1 MVDNDASDSASPI
14 FEGLVPQFSG
24 ESRQTR
30 RTRILAVAASAL
42 PIIATS
48 WVAGATTVTEL
59 DPTQQPPAPPEP
71 TPQELMDA
79 TSVLGQ
85 SSHVVRAGESLKSI
99 AEMHGI
105 PTAAL
110 LALNGL
116 SWQTTVHE
124 GQELVVSKKQRKLV
138 KELKGELPPL
148 AESPVLESSVRA
160 NDLGR
165 VADGGVVTALTSE
178 MITNARLIIQVG
190 RELGVPNYGIV
201 IALATAAQES
211 HLRNLDYG
219 DLDSVGLFQQ
229 RPTSG
234 WGTVSQ
240 IRDPRYSARAFFGGP
255 NSPTPGETNGLLD
268 IHRWQ
273 HMSLTDAA
281 QAVQRSAF
289 PEAYAKWEVSAWNW
303 LFELT

>member
-1 MVDNDASDSASPI
+1 
-14 FEGLVPQFSG
+14 
-24 ESRQTR
+24 
-30 RTRILAVAASAL
+30 L
-42 PIIATS
+42 PIIAAS

-85 SSHVVRAGESLKSI
+85 SSHVVLAGESLKSI

-116 SWQTTVHE
+116 SWQTAVHE
-124 GQELVVSKKQRKLV
+124 GQELVVSKKQRKPV
-138 KELKGELPPL
+138 SESKGTLPLL
-148 AESPVLESSVRA
+148 AESPVLESGIRA
-160 NDLGR
+160 DELGR
-165 VADGGVVTALTSE
+165 VADGGVVTALSNE
-178 MITNARLIIQVG
+178 MATNARIIIQVG
-190 RELGVPNYGIV
+190 RELGIPNYGIV

-219 DLDSVGLFQQ
+219 DRDSVGLFQQ

-234 WGTVSQ
+234 WGTESQ
-240 IRDPRYSARAFFGGP
+240 IRDPRYAARAFFGGP
-255 NSPTPGETNGLLD
+255 TSTTPGDTIGLLD
-268 IHRWQ
+268 VDQWQ

-281 QAVQRSAF
+281 QAVQISAF

>member
-30 RTRILAVAASAL
+30 RTRMLAVAASAL

>member
-1 MVDNDASDSASPI
+1 MVDSIPLDSPSPI
-14 FEGLVPQFSG
+14 FEGLAPQFSA
-24 ESRQTR
+24 ESRRAR
-30 RTRILAVAASAL
+30 RTRILTVAASAL
-42 PIIATS
+42 PIIAAS

-85 SSHVVRAGESLKSI
+85 SSHVVLAGESLKSI

-116 SWQTTVHE
+116 SWQTAVHE
-124 GQELVVSKKQRKLV
+124 GQELVVSKKQRKPV
-138 KELKGELPPL
+138 SESKNSLPLL
-148 AESPVLESSVRA
+148 AESPMLESGIRA
-160 NDLGR
+160 DELGR
-165 VADGGVVTALTSE
+165 VADGGVVTALSNE
-178 MITNARLIIQVG
+178 MATNARIIIQVG
-190 RELGVPNYGIV
+190 RELGIPNYGIV

-219 DLDSVGLFQQ
+219 DRDSVGLFQQ

-234 WGTVSQ
+234 WGTESQ
-240 IRDPRYSARAFFGGP
+240 IRDPRYAARAFFGGP
-255 NSPTPGETNGLLD
+255 TSTTPGDTIGLLD
-268 IHRWQ
+268 VEQWQ

-281 QAVQRSAF
+281 QAVQISAF

>member
-1 MVDNDASDSASPI
+1 MVDSIPSDSSSPI
-14 FEGLVPQFSG
+14 FEGLAPQFSA
-24 ESRQTR
+24 EPRRTR
-30 RTRILAVAASAL
+30 RTRILAVAASAM
-42 PIIATS
+42 PIIAAS

-116 SWQTTVHE
+116 SWQTAVHE
-124 GQELVVSKKQRKLV
+124 GQELVVSKIQRKPV
-138 KELKGELPPL
+138 SESKGTLPLL
-148 AESPVLESSVRA
+148 AESPILESGIRA
-160 NDLGR
+160 DEIGR
-165 VADGGVVTALTSE
+165 VADGGVVTALSNE
-178 MITNARLIIQVG
+178 MATNARIIIQVG
-190 RELGVPNYGIV
+190 RELGIPNYGIV

-219 DLDSVGLFQQ
+219 DRDSVGLFQQ
-229 RPTSG
+229 RPVSG
-234 WGTVSQ
+234 WGTESQ
-240 IRDPRYSARAFFGGP
+240 IRDPRYAARAFFGGP
-255 NSPTPGETNGLLD
+255 TSPTPGETIGLLD
-268 IHRWQ
+268 IDQWQ

-281 QAVQRSAF
+281 QAVQISAF
-289 PEAYAKWEVSAWNW
+289 PGAYAKWEVSAWNW

>member
-1 MVDNDASDSASPI
+1 MVDNIPLDSPSPI
-14 FEGLVPQFSG
+14 FEGLAPQFST
-24 ESRQTR
+24 ESRRAR
-30 RTRILAVAASAL
+30 RTRILTVAASAL
-42 PIIATS
+42 PIIAAS

-85 SSHVVRAGESLKSI
+85 SSHVVLAGESLKSI

-116 SWQTTVHE
+116 SWQTAVHE
-124 GQELVVSKKQRKLV
+124 GQELVVSKKQRKPV
-138 KELKGELPPL
+138 SESKNSLPLL
-148 AESPVLESSVRA
+148 AESPMLESGIRA
-160 NDLGR
+160 DELGR
-165 VADGGVVTALTSE
+165 VADGGVVTALSNE
-178 MITNARLIIQVG
+178 MATNARIIIQVG
-190 RELGVPNYGIV
+190 RELGIPNYGIV

-219 DLDSVGLFQQ
+219 DRDSVGLFQQ

-234 WGTVSQ
+234 WGTDSQ
-240 IRDPRYSARAFFGGP
+240 IRDPRYAARAFFGGP
-255 NSPTPGETNGLLD
+255 TSTTPGDTIGLLD
-268 IHRWQ
+268 VEQWQ

-281 QAVQRSAF
+281 QAVQISAF

>member
-1 MVDNDASDSASPI
+1 MVDSIPSDSPSPI
-14 FEGLVPQFSG
+14 FEGLAPQYSA
-24 ESRQTR
+24 ESRRTR
-30 RTRILAVAASAL
+30 RTRILTVAASAL
-42 PIIATS
+42 PIIAAS
-48 WVAGATTVTEL
+48 WVAGATTVTEM
-59 DPTQQPPAPPEP
+59 DPTQQPPTPPEP

-85 SSHVVRAGESLKSI
+85 SSHVVLAGESLKSI

-116 SWQTTVHE
+116 SWQTAVHE
-124 GQELVVSKKQRKLV
+124 GQELVVSKKQRKPV
-138 KELKGELPPL
+138 SESKNSLPLL
-148 AESPVLESSVRA
+148 AESPMLESGIRA
-160 NDLGR
+160 DELGR
-165 VADGGVVTALTSE
+165 VADGGVVTALSNE
-178 MITNARLIIQVG
+178 MATNARIIIQVG
-190 RELGVPNYGIV
+190 RELGIPNYGIV

-219 DLDSVGLFQQ
+219 DRDSVGLFQQ

-234 WGTVSQ
+234 WGTESQ
-240 IRDPRYSARAFFGGP
+240 IRDPRYAARAFFGGP
-255 NSPTPGETNGLLD
+255 TSTTPGDTIGLLD
-268 IHRWQ
+268 VDQWQ

-281 QAVQRSAF
+281 QAVQISAF